1 MVQEDLL
8 TLGGRIYITNA
19 TIAGQTYSLVI
30 DTGSSDTWLASSLF
44 QCDNPG
50 WSIPLNAQYC
60 GFGALFDA
68 EASSTFSPV
77 GFDFSVNY
85 TGGEFLKGQMGT
97 DIFGIGGIS
106 KGGSP
111 SATVRQTIGVVDEGY
126 WFGDGI
132 TSGLMGLGFP
142 ALAVGINSREL
153 NYTSVLF
160 TL

>member
-1 MVQEDLL
+1 
-8 TLGGRIYITNA
+8 
-19 TIAGQTYSLVI
+19 
-30 DTGSSDTWLASSLF
+30 
-44 QCDNPG
+44 
-50 WSIPLNAQYC
+50 
-60 GFGALFDA
+60 
-68 EASSTFSPV
+68 
-77 GFDFSVNY
+77 
-85 TGGEFLKGQMGT
+85 MGT
-97 DIFGIGGIS
+97 DTFGIGGIS

-142 ALAVGINSREL
+142 ALAVGINSNEL